1 MKKIF
6 SIILFTLIV
15 LFSFNIPVSAQVEMV
30 GETPQ
35 EETLEAIVEKILEEK
50 QIKPTGSKDF
60 QLYQKLELLVTKG
73 SLKDKKII
81 VENGKDISIV
91 NSPQYKINDKVIVTF
106 SRDFKGN
113 DYFYITDY
121 IRRDSLVWLF
131 LIFVVSAVAIAR
143 WRGILSLVGMSI
155 SFLVIFSFI
164 LPKISTGSNPVE
176 IAILGSLIII
186 PVSFF
191 LSHGFNKKTMVA
203 IAGTLIALVI
213 TGTLSNIFVKAAK
226 LTGFASEEAG
236 FLQVA
241 KQGTINIKGLLLAGI
256 IIGVL
261 GVLDDITI
269 SQSAIVFQLKEA
281 NKKLKFKELY
291 KRAMSVGQDH
301 ISSMVNTLVLVYTGA
316 ALPLLLLFIDNPH
329 PFSEIVNYEIIAD
342 EIVRTLVSSIG
353 LILAVP
359 ITTVIASLMAEKTT
373 GRYISP
379 SKTKVARSVTT
390 HANN

>member
-1 MKKIF
+1 MIKFKISCMKKIIF
-6 SIILFTLIV
+6 IV
-15 LFSFNIPVSAQVEMV
+15 LFFLMTVFSFSASAYAQTEIEQD
-30 GETPQ
+30 ETGFNQEVPITEHK
-35 EETLEAIVEKILEEK
+35 EETLEATVEKILEEK
-50 QIKPTGSKDF
+50 QIKPMGSEEL

-73 SLKDKKII
+73 SLKDKRIEI
-81 VENGKDISIV
+81 ENGNLPAANNLK
-91 NSPQYKINDKVIVTF
+91 YKVSDKVIVTF
-106 SRDFKGN
+106 SKDFEGN

-121 IRRDSLVWLF
+121 VRRGSLLWLF
-131 LIFVVSAVAIAR
+131 IIFVVVAVVIAK
-143 WRGILSLVGMSI
+143 WRGILSLVGMGI

-164 LPKISTGSNPVE
+164 LPKISSGSNPVE

-191 LSHGFNKKTMVA
+191 LSHGLNKKTVVA
-203 IAGTLIALVI
+203 IAGTLIALII
-213 TGTLSNIFVKAAK
+213 TGILANFFVEASK

-241 KQGTINIKGLLLAGI
+241 KQGAINIKGLLLAGI

-281 NKKLKFKELY
+281 NEKLKFSELY
-291 KRAMSVGQDH
+291 KRAMNVGQDH

-329 PFSEIVNYEIIAD
+329 PFSEIVNYEIVAD
-342 EIVRTLVSSIG
+342 EIVRTLVGSIG

-359 ITTVIASLMAEKTT
+359 ITTVIAALIVAKEK
-373 GRYISP
+373 G
-379 SKTKVARSVTT
+379 K
-390 HANN
+390 

>member
-1 MKKIF
+1 MNIKR
-6 SIILFTLIV
+6 LIV
-15 LFSFNIPVSAQVEMV
+15 AFLLLIGLFRFSSVLVWAQDDFAAPKMQPTSEM
-30 GETPQ
+30 EHQ

-50 QIKPTGSKDF
+50 QVKPMGSTEM

-73 SLKDKKII
+73 SIKDKKIVI
-81 VENGKDISIV
+81 ENGNIPVANNLK
-91 NSPQYKINDKVIVTF
+91 YKVSDKVIVTF
-106 SRDFKGN
+106 SKDFEGN

-131 LIFVVSAVAIAR
+131 MIFVVVAVVIAK
-143 WRGILSLVGMSI
+143 WRGILSLVGMGI

-164 LPKISTGSNPVE
+164 LPKISSGSNPVE

-203 IAGTLIALVI
+203 IAGTLIALII
-213 TGTLSNIFVKAAK
+213 TGILANMFVEAAK

-241 KQGTINIKGLLLAGI
+241 KQGAINIKGLLLAGI

-281 NKKLKFKELY
+281 NEKLKFNELY
-291 KRAMSVGQDH
+291 KRAMNVGQDH

-342 EIVRTLVSSIG
+342 EIVRTLVGSIG

-359 ITTVIASLMAEKTT
+359 ITTAIASLIVGGKK
-373 GRYISP
+373 GS
-379 SKTKVARSVTT
+379 
-390 HANN
+390 NLFN